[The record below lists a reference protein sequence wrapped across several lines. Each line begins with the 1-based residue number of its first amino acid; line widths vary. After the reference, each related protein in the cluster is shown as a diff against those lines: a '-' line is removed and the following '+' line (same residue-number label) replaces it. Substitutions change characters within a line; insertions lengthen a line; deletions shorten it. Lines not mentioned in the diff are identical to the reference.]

1 MVNFFKFY
9 ITFLSNFVSF
19 VFELFKKSQQEM
31 QKNQELKLRVKTGA
45 VFGFIFLVMLLS
57 GGFLT
62 NTMFVLMAV
71 MVYNEFHNM
80 AMVNKEKN
88 PDLYKKHTIL
98 AVLYSVIPFGCLC
111 TINDHRFGYIL
122 LFWYFCVIWATDIGA
137 YFSGRYFGG
146 RKLAPSI
153 SPGKT
158 VSGALGG
165 LSAAFIIGFLLS
177 FLRLNTQLSEMG
189 IASFGFLAVL
199 ISILAQASDILE
211 SAIKRYFG
219 VKDSGNILPGHGGFM
234 DRMDSV
240 TLSAPLLLLI
250 TRYFIN

>member
-1 MVNFFKFY
+1 MIIIDILKIMMVIY
-9 ITFLSNFVSF
+9 Y
-19 VFELFKKSQQEM
+19 
-31 QKNQELKLRVKTGA
+31 R
-45 VFGFIFLVMLLS
+45 
-57 GGFLT
+57 
-62 NTMFVLMAV
+62 
-71 MVYNEFHNM
+71 
-80 AMVNKEKN
+80 
-88 PDLYKKHTIL
+88 
-98 AVLYSVIPFGCLC
+98 
-111 TINDHRFGYIL
+111 
-122 LFWYFCVIWATDIGA
+122 W
-137 YFSGRYFGG
+137 
-146 RKLAPSI
+146 
-153 SPGKT
+153 
-158 VSGALGG
+158 
-165 LSAAFIIGFLLS
+165 LS